1 MKKAIYFLLAKSV
14 GFYINLVNFVF
25 PEKAAQ
31 LAHGYFSQPRKGKL
45 VKSKLPKT
53 LQVAHS
59 ETIQHNEETIQT
71 YIWEGNETKILLI
84 HGWESNS
91 SRWKKMLPYLNKSG
105 STIIA
110 IDGPAQGLS
119 SGKEFTVTKY
129 AEFIDIVAKKHQP
142 NYIIGHSLGGKAS
155 LYYQYKYQN
164 PGIQKMV
171 ILGAPSDF
179 KIILNNFIR
188 LLSLN
193 KKIRKVL
200 ENKYTT
206 LLNHDLDLF
215 SAHEFASKIDVKGFL
230 AHDIDDTVVL
240 FKEGKKIAGSW
251 KNAQFMET
259 KGLGHKLHDDDLY
272 KKIYAFLFENRS
284 PNRSKE

>member
-1 MKKAIYFLLAKSV
+1 MKKAFYFLLTKSI
-14 GFYINLVNFVF
+14 GFYINLMSFVF

-31 LAHGYFSQPRKGKL
+31 LAHGYFSEPRKGKL
-45 VKSKLPKT
+45 TKDKLPKT
-53 LQVAHS
+53 LQGAQLK
-59 ETIQHNEETIQT
+59 TIQYNEDTIQT
-71 YIWEGNETKILLI
+71 YIWKGNETVILLI

-91 SRWKKMLPYLNKSG
+91 SRWKKMLPYLKKSG

-129 AEFIDIVAKKHQP
+129 AEFMDVVVKKHQP
-142 NYIIGHSLGGKAS
+142 HHIIGHSLGGKAS

-179 KIILNNFIR
+179 NIIFNNFIK
-188 LLSLN
+188 LLGLN
-193 KKIRKVL
+193 NKVEKAL
-200 ENKYTT
+200 EKKYTA

-215 SAHEFASKIDVKGFL
+215 SAREFASKIEVKGFL
-230 AHDIDDTVVL
+230 AHDIDDIVVL
-240 FKEGKKIAGSW
+240 FKEGKKIAGTW
-251 KNAQFMET
+251 KNVHFMQT

-272 KKIYAFLFENRS
+272 NKVYAFLFEN
-284 PNRSKE
+284 E

>member
-1 MKKAIYFLLAKSV
+1 MKRAFYFLLTKSI
-14 GFYINLVNFVF
+14 GFYINLMSFAF
-25 PEKAAQ
+25 PEKATQ
-31 LAHGYFSQPRKGKL
+31 LAHGYFSEPRKGKL
-45 VKSKLPKT
+45 TKEKLPKT
-53 LQVAHS
+53 LKEAQS
-59 ETIQHNEETIQT
+59 ETILHNEDSIQT
-71 YIWEGNETKILLI
+71 YIWKGNETVILLI

-91 SRWKKMLPYLNKSG
+91 SRWKKMLPYLKKSG

-129 AEFIDIVAKKHQP
+129 AEFMDIVVKKHQP

-179 KIILNNFIR
+179 NIILNNFIR

-193 KKIRKVL
+193 NKVTKAL
-200 ENKYTT
+200 ENKYKA
-206 LLNHDLDLF
+206 LLNNNLDLF
-215 SAHEFASKIDVKGFL
+215 TAQEFASKIDVKGFL
-230 AHDIDDTVVL
+230 AHDIDDIVVV
-240 FKEGKKIAGSW
+240 FKEGKKIASSW
-251 KNAQFMET
+251 KNVQFMET

-272 KKIYAFLFENRS
+272 KKVYEFLFEMGQQD
-284 PNRSKE
+284 

>member
-1 MKKAIYFLLAKSV
+1 MRKAFYFLLTKSI
-14 GFYINLVNFVF
+14 GFYINLMSFAF
-25 PEKAAQ
+25 PEKATQ
-31 LAHGYFSQPRKGKL
+31 LAHGYFSEPRKGKL
-45 VKSKLPKT
+45 TKEKLPKT
-53 LQVAHS
+53 LKSAQS
-59 ETIQHNEETIQT
+59 ETILHNEDSIQT
-71 YIWEGNETKILLI
+71 YIWKGNETVILLI

-91 SRWKKMLPYLNKSG
+91 SRWKKMLPYLKKSG

-129 AEFIDIVAKKHQP
+129 AEFMDVVVKKHQP
-142 NYIIGHSLGGKAS
+142 HHIIGHSLGGKAS

-179 KIILNNFIR
+179 NIILNNFVK

-193 KKIRKVL
+193 NKVTKAL
-200 ENKYTT
+200 KNKYTA
-206 LLNHDLDLF
+206 LLNHSLDLF
-215 SAHEFASKIDVKGFL
+215 TAQEFASKIDVKGFL
-230 AHDIDDTVVL
+230 AHDIDDIVVL

-251 KNAQFMET
+251 KNVQFMET
-259 KGLGHKLHDDDLY
+259 KGLGHKLHDEELY
-272 KKIYAFLFENRS
+272 KKVYQFLFET
-284 PNRSKE
+284 E